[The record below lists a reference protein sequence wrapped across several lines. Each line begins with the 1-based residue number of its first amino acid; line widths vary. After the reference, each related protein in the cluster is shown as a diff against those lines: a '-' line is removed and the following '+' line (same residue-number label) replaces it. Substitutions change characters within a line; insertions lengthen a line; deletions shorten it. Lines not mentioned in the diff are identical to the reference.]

1 MVANFFIGQKSL
13 WSRLIRLWSQLF
25 LGKNPMWS
33 FIPLWS
39 QFFPLKS
46 ILIICIIFWAFLLCT
61 MYTMYKTFESWGN
74 FDRKDKNL
82 LLQWQFVVRREFKK
96 VWSLFKLWLQI
107 GFQTK
112 CSYGRLLEYGRN
124 LFLQNLS
131 LWSLI
136 RIWSFI
142 RYSRVI
148 IYLVFTRLHTPNAFA
163 LMTSFKSLSNNSW

>member
-1 MVANFFIGQKSL
+1 
-13 WSRLIRLWSQLF
+13 
-25 LGKNPMWS
+25 MWS

-142 RYSRVI
+142 RYSRVRTTTVVAFCI
-148 IYLVFTRLHTPNAFA
+148 QMIHKAKFVGSKLLNEKYTKSTKLIPKSWRKELLKSRYQYLR
-163 LMTSFKSLSNNSW
+163 SWPL